1 MEDIMRHSGSQF
13 YDQENVFQNYQQRR
27 SWNENANDTIEKP
40 IMMDLI
46 DNVAQRNILDLG
58 CGNASFG
65 NDLLD
70 LGANSYT
77 GIEGSANMF
86 EMSKK
91 TMNRPSGQVIHTTIE
106 EWDYP
111 ESHFHLVVSRLAI
124 HYLADIDSLF
134 HKVHKSLANEGTFV
148 FSVEHPVITSSYA
161 QPEGSKQT
169 WLVDNYFHTGKR
181 EQYWLGATVLKY
193 HRTIEDYFS
202 SLQSAGFH
210 IASLRESKPR
220 PENFETIETY
230 KRRMRIPLF
239 LFIKAKKI

>member
-1 MEDIMRHSGSQF
+1 MRHSGSQF
-13 YDQENVFQNYQQRR
+13 YDQEEVFRNYQQRR

-46 DNVAQRNILDLG
+46 DSVAEQNILDLG

-70 LGANSYT
+70 LGALSYT

-148 FSVEHPVITSSYA
+148 FSIEHPVITSSYT

-239 LFIKAKKI
+239 LFMKAKKI